1 MATSAPIEQEFGGKT
16 YKVSPMTLLDI
27 QNVNNKMRADFIT
40 AARISNESCAN
51 SAERRDVL
59 DAAMKQAGRLSMF
72 TPVRLEISRII
83 PSKLSDMLGQTI
95 ENVPRFKMIF
105 EEGNVLYSVKFSSDS
120 STPNSFGTDEEFE
133 IYNPRRI
140 YDYTEPQANG

>member
-72 TPVRLEISRII
+72 T
-83 PSKLSDMLGQTI
+83 M
-95 ENVPRFKMIF
+95 
-105 EEGNVLYSVKFSSDS
+105 EGLVYLASYEGTALLFFYSVKKNHPEF
-120 STPNSFGTDEEFE
+120 TLDEAFE
-133 IYNPRRI
+133 LFFMNDANKDLFDTLWGELNANKNEPVLGAKKNGPPA
-140 YDYTEPQANG
+140 TEQTT

>member
-1 MATSAPIEQEFGGKT
+1 MNHKKCLPLSSEGDDVYI
-16 YKVSPMTLLDI
+16 
-27 QNVNNKMRADFIT
+27 
-40 AARISNESCAN
+40 AA
-51 SAERRDVL
+51 SAEPWP
-59 DAAMKQAGRLSMF
+59 DAHTGCWWMTYRLQKLMVTSIEDLMKQAGRLSMF